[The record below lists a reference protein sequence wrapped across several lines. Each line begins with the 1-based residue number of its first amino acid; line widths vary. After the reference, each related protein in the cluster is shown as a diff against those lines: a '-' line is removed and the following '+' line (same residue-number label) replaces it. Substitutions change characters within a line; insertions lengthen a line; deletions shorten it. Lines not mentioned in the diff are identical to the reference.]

1 MLSHRTMH
9 KLLSSKL
16 TVEHLTVEIADLPA
30 SLQGSKIAQLSDLHF
45 DGQRL
50 SEALL
55 AEAIERS
62 NAAQPDIVALTGDY
76 VTDDPTPIHALAQQL
91 RQLTSRYGTYAVLGN
106 HDIYP
111 AGARTEVTAALEA
124 VGIQVLWNQLAFPFG
139 AALPLVGLAD
149 FWSKAFNPAAVFEQ
163 LDPQLPRLVLS
174 HNPDTAAPLQQWRV
188 DLQLSGHTH
197 GGQIAIPGLGSVPT
211 LYQAVRG
218 YVPKLLRP
226 WIPYM
231 REDCYRVVQ
240 HWEWAKG
247 LHQINQNQ
255 LYVNRGLGTYAPGRL
270 FCPPELTLISLSP
283 KSS

>member
-1 MLSHRTMH
+1 MH

-149 FWSKAFNPAAVFEQ
+149 FWSKEFNPAAVFEQ